1 MVSASSFFKCY
12 AGYFYICIMRLVKEI
27 PHSHYLVQ
35 VHEYNGKYLLKITLD
50 NYEQVFKI
58 PVSDVADLALLEANL
73 TKEFW
78 SSCLQ
83 RFFSMR
89 EDDAKFLH

>member
-1 MVSASSFFKCY
+1 
-12 AGYFYICIMRLVKEI
+12 MRLVKEI

-58 PVSDVADLALLEANL
+58 PAGEIENL
-73 TKEFW
+73 DELTTKLTHEFW
-78 SSCLQ
+78 SSCLH
-83 RFFSMR
+83 RFLLMR
-89 EDDAKFLH
+89 SDYEKFIK

>member
-1 MVSASSFFKCY
+1 MVNFLNPNG
-12 AGYFYICIMRLVKEI
+12 GYFYLCIMRLVKEI

>member
-1 MVSASSFFKCY
+1 
-12 AGYFYICIMRLVKEI
+12 
-27 PHSHYLVQ
+27 
-35 VHEYNGKYLLKITLD
+35 LD

>member
-1 MVSASSFFKCY
+1 MLVLNFLNPNE
-12 AGYFYICIMRLVKEI
+12 GYFYLCIMRLVKEI

-58 PVSDVADLALLEANL
+58 PTSEIEDLDEL
-73 TKEFW
+73 TTKLTHEFW

-83 RFFSMR
+83 RFLLMR
-89 EDDAKFLH
+89 SDYEKFIK